1 MGNYV
6 LDSLQHQSEVI
17 KPENIKVNLNGNVAD
32 RGKII
37 PRKEKDNVYH
47 RTIVK
52 SKLPYNH
59 QSYRGHLGEFECN
72 ETSDA
77 EVLKPSDINFI
88 LYYTTA
94 ASQAESKAAA
104 AA

>member
-1 MGNYV
+1 
-6 LDSLQHQSEVI
+6 
-17 KPENIKVNLNGNVAD
+17 
-32 RGKII
+32 
-37 PRKEKDNVYH
+37 
-47 RTIVK
+47 VK

-59 QSYRGHLGEFECN
+59 QSYRGHLGEYECK